1 MMATECVSAGGNTAT
16 FLSIEQQ
23 MRAFIDHEISLNE
36 KSPARWLGFCDFSF
50 YFYFIEWRIIQ
61 CQLCLLGICFGMNEL
76 GRDFDVVGVDRFLCE
91 ALPGVDG

>member
-36 KSPARWLGFCDFSF
+36 KNPARWLGFCDFSF
-50 YFYFIEWRIIQ
+50 YFYFIEWAIIQ
-61 CQLCLLGICFGMNEL
+61 CQLCLLGICLGMNEL
-76 GRDFDVVGVDRFLCE
+76 EGSFEVEGLTGFVRSPARS
-91 ALPGVDG
+91 